1 MARLDFKKGRFD
13 PETYEVNEIY
23 KALEGWQISA
33 IGTTVDYYR
42 FNATATQN
50 HEIYDEG
57 YGVGRVY
64 NNPFPMPVLH
74 ATHNE
79 GARENRSEGLYF
91 NDNIHV
97 TASFDQ
103 LRNIGLSRQDIN
115 SRSYQTDRM
124 VYDNRVFTVTN
135 IQVLGQIRSRD
146 IIVAIDGTQ
155 VASDELVNDIQFSKW
170 SA

>member
-42 FNATATQN
+42 FDFAASQS
-50 HEIYDEG
+50 HDIYDEG

-64 NNPFPMPVLH
+64 NAPFPMPVLH

-79 GARENRSEGLYF
+79 GGREDRMQGLYF
-91 NDNIHV
+91 NDNIHLS
-97 TASFDQ
+97 ASFDQ
-103 LRNIGLSRQDIN
+103 LRKIGLTRQDID
-115 SRSYQTDRM
+115 SRNYQTDRI

-146 IIVAIDGTQ
+146 IMVGIDGSQ
-155 VASDELVNDIQFSKW
+155 VAPDQLVNDQQFKKW